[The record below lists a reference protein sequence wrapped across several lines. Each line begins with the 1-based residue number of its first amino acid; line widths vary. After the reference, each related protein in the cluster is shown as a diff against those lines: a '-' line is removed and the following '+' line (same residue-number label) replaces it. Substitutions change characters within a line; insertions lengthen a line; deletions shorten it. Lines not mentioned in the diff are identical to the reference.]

1 MWHISFSYLYRK
13 THQSLLKSIPRR
25 EVQVESGEPAPLHTM
40 TADDKS
46 DGSVS
51 SEGSASSQGT
61 IEKICAKENN
71 VRARVGLYMKDGERL
86 RADFHALYRALP
98 DLRYDL
104 RCCLISFRV

>member
-1 MWHISFSYLYRK
+1 M
-13 THQSLLKSIPRR
+13 
-25 EVQVESGEPAPLHTM
+25 QVESGEPAPPHTM

-46 DGSVS
+46 DGSGS

-98 DLRYDL
+98 DLRCG
-104 RCCLISFRV
+104 CCPVSLCVCLSVLLAVGFLISS